1 MYALLFLGITF
12 GADRGEE
19 INFLL
24 DITQEIMEDNPPLLC
39 IPEPP
44 PVINESEADN
54 QISQRKIARPE

>member
-24 DITQEIMEDNPPLLC
+24 VITQEIMEDNPPLLY
-39 IPEPP
+39 ILEPP
-44 PVINESEADN
+44 PVINDSEANN
-54 QISQRKIARPE
+54 QISQRKIGRPE